1 MTGSVNFK
9 PLRKLVLLIA
19 SLGLFAVQGFSQKTI
34 VYGSVYDSETKEPL
48 PFVNVAF
55 KNSKIG
61 TTTDIDGNYRIETYY
76 ATDSIQASFIGYK
89 PKAYKVKKDLEQE
102 VDIFLSTGSFALK
115 EVVVN
120 AQDFEDPAIVIL
132 KRIIRNKPINNREK
146 LDAYQYETY
155 NRIQFDLNN
164 LSEKFTKRK
173 IFKEFDFIFDYID
186 SSDAKVSLPFFI
198 TETVSDYYYMQQP
211 KGRKEIIRASK
222 VSGINNESMTQFLGQ
237 MYQDV
242 NVYENSIG
250 IFGKNFISPIS
261 NYGRTFYEYDL
272 VDSMFIDSKWCYRLD
287 FTPKNE
293 AELVFQGHF
302 WVNDTTYALKEIDAK
317 ILKSANINFIT
328 DLRVHHRYDEVE
340 REVWMLTREELIA
353 DFTLLENE
361 MGFYGKKLTTYR
373 DFLINE
379 PKEREFYSGAEPVIV
394 ESQVNEKENEYWSE
408 ARHESITT
416 DQQGIYNMVDSLKT
430 NPKFMTYVDLVNF
443 LFQGYKEKGNVEI
456 GPVFTFLSFNN
467 VEGIRPKFGLRTS
480 NNFSTRLLL
489 EGYAAY
495 GTKDRAGKFM
505 LGGQYFLSK
514 KPRQIVG
521 AYYSQDME
529 LIGQTVNFFPRDHFV
544 RFFTARNP
552 QDRLI
557 FNKKFRLFT
566 EREWFTGFSTLL
578 EFRHMNLEAK
588 GAWEFQQT
596 IVNDD
601 QTIIRNINS
610 ITTSEIS
617 LGVRFAYQERFL
629 SGEFERVS
637 LGSLWPILNIRA
649 DFGFSGFLNS
659 EYNYT
664 KLTATVNDKVPVG
677 PFGNFYFTVE
687 GGKTFNPIPYPLQ
700 FVHAGNES
708 IIRNSDA
715 FNTMNFFEF
724 VSDRYGAIRAEH
736 HFEGLFLNKIPLFK
750 RLKWREI
757 IGINAIYGRFSD
769 RNLEE
774 MQLPAR
780 TYTFDNRP
788 FMEAYVGIENI
799 FKFIRIDAVWRLSYL
814 ERSEAQKFAILLG
827 FDLQF

>member
-1 MTGSVNFK
+1 MIGSIKFNSQPK
-9 PLRKLVLLIA
+9 WVLLIIVLLLIALDA
-19 SLGLFAVQGFSQKTI
+19 SSQKTT
-34 VYGSVYDSETKEPL
+34 VRGTVYDSETKEPL

-76 ATDSIQASFIGYK
+76 ATDSIQASFVGYK
-89 PKAYKVKKDLEQE
+89 PRAYKVEKDVEQKI
-102 VDIFLSTGSFALK
+102 DIFLNSGSFALK

-120 AQDFEDPAIVIL
+120 AQDFEDPALVIL
-132 KRIIRNKPINNREK
+132 KRIIRNKPINNRAK
-146 LDAYQYETY
+146 LDAYEYETY

-164 LSEKFTKRK
+164 LSQKFTERK

-186 SSDAKVSLPFFI
+186 SSNAKVSLPFFI
-198 TETVSDYYYMQQP
+198 TETVSDYYYMREP
-211 KGRKEIIRASK
+211 KGKKEIIRASK

-272 VDSMFIDSKWCYRLD
+272 VDSMFIDSKWCYRMD

-293 AELVFQGHF
+293 AELVFKGHF
-302 WVNDTTYALKEIDAK
+302 WVNDTTYALKEIDAE
-317 ILKSANINFIT
+317 ILRSANINFIT

-353 DFTLLENE
+353 DFTLLEND

-373 DFLINE
+373 DFVINE
-379 PKEREFYSGAEPVIV
+379 PKEKQFYSGAEPVVV
-394 ESQVNEKENEYWSE
+394 ESQVNEMENAYWDE

-443 LFQGYKEKGNVEI
+443 IIQGYKVKGNVEI

-467 VEGIRPKFGLRTS
+467 VEGVRPKFGLRTS
-480 NNFSTRLLL
+480 NAFSKRLLL

-505 LGGQYFLSK
+505 LGGQYFISK

-529 LIGQTVNFFPRDHFV
+529 LIGQNVNFFPRDHV
-544 RFFTARNP
+544 AMFFTARNP

-557 FNKKFRLFT
+557 FNKKFRIFT
-566 EREWFTGFSTLL
+566 DREWFAGFSSLL

-596 IVNDD
+596 IVRDD
-601 QTIIRNINS
+601 QTITRNINS
-610 ITTSEIS
+610 ITTAEVSV
-617 LGVRFAYQERFL
+617 GFRFAYQERFL

-637 LGSLWPILNIRA
+637 LGSLWPILNVRA
-649 DFGFSGFLNS
+649 DFGFSGFFNS
-659 EYNYT
+659 QYNYT
-664 KLTATVNDKVPVG
+664 KLTASIDDKVPMG
-677 PFGNFYFTVE
+677 PFGNFQFSLE

-708 IIRNSDA
+708 IIRNTDA

-724 VSDRYGAIRAEH
+724 VSDQYGALKVEH

-750 RLKWREI
+750 RLKWREV
-757 IGINAIYGRFSD
+757 IGLNAIYGSFSEK
-769 RNLEE
+769 NLEE

-799 FKFIRIDAVWRLSYL
+799 FKFVRVDAVWRLSYL
-814 ERSEAQKFAILLG
+814 DRPEAQRFAILLG
-827 FDLQF
+827 FDIQF

>member
-1 MTGSVNFK
+1 MMGSEKFK
-9 PLRKLVLLIA
+9 SFIIPAFLLLTCLVFSI
-19 SLGLFAVQGFSQKTI
+19 SGQSQKTV
-34 VYGSVYDSETKEPL
+34 VYGTVYDADTKEPL

-55 KNSKIG
+55 VNSKIG
-61 TTTDIDGNYRIETYY
+61 STTDIDGNFRIETYY
-76 ATDSIQASFIGYK
+76 ATDSVKASFIGYM
-89 PKAYKVKKDLEQE
+89 PKAYKVNKDRGQKI
-102 VDIFLSTGSFALK
+102 DIFLSAGSVSLG

-120 AQDFEDPAIVIL
+120 ASDFEDPAIVIF
-132 KRIIRNKPINNREK
+132 KRIIANKPINNRKK
-146 LDAYQYETY
+146 LDAYEYETY

-164 LSEKFTKRK
+164 LSEKFTQRK

-198 TETVSDYYYMQQP
+198 TETVSDYYYQRQP

-261 NYGRTFYEYDL
+261 NYGRAFYDYDL
-272 VDSMFIDSKWCYRLD
+272 VDSMYIDSKWCYRLD
-287 FTPKNE
+287 FIPKNE
-293 AELVFQGHF
+293 AELVFEGHF

-317 ILKSANINFIT
+317 ILSSANINFIT

-340 REVWMLTREELIA
+340 REVWMLSREEMIA
-353 DFTLLENE
+353 DFTLLDNE
-361 MGFYGKKLTTYR
+361 MGFYGKKLATYR
-373 DFLINE
+373 NFVINE
-379 PKEREFYSGAEPVIV
+379 PKENEFYSGAEPVIV
-394 ESQVNEKENEYWSE
+394 ESQVNEKNLDYWEE
-408 ARHESITT
+408 ARHETITS
-416 DQQGIYNMVDSLKT
+416 DQQGIYDMVDSLKT

-443 LFQGYKEKGNVEI
+443 IFQGYKVKGNVEI

-480 NNFSTRLLL
+480 NDFSKRLLL

-495 GTKDRAGKFM
+495 GTKDKAFKFM

-521 AYYSQDME
+521 AYYSEDLE

-557 FNKKFRLFT
+557 FNKQLRLFT

-578 EFRHMNLEAK
+578 EFRHRTLEAK
-588 GAWEFQQT
+588 GAWEFQKESVENGEVT
-596 IVNDD
+596 I
-601 QTIIRNINS
+601 QNINT
-610 ITTSEIS
+610 ITTAEIS
-617 LGVRFAYQERFL
+617 LGFRFAFRERFL
-629 SGEFERVS
+629 SGEFQRVS
-637 LGSLWPILNIRA
+637 LGSKWPILNVRA
-649 DFGFSGFLNS
+649 DFGFSGFFGS
-659 EYNYT
+659 EYDYT
-664 KLTATVNDKVPVG
+664 KLTATITDKFPMG
-677 PFGNFYFTVE
+677 PFGNLYYTLE
-687 GGKTFNPIPYPLQ
+687 GGKTWNPIPYPLQ

-708 IIRNSDA
+708 IIRNSDS

-724 VSDRYGAIRAEH
+724 VSDRYGAVRAEH
-736 HFEGLFLNKIPLFK
+736 HFEGLFFNKIPFFK
-750 RLKWREI
+750 KLKWREI
-757 IGINAIYGRFSD
+757 VGVNAIYGRYSD
-769 RNLEE
+769 ENLDE
-774 MQLPAR
+774 MLLPAR
-780 TYTFDNRP
+780 TYTFDDRP
-788 FMEAYVGIENI
+788 FLEAYLGIENI
-799 FKFIRIDAVWRLSYL
+799 FKFVRVDAIWRLSYL
-814 ERSEAQKFAILLG
+814 ERPEAQKFAILVG